1 MRLSGVHAWLPIV
14 VVEEDMG
21 TTRQWSPIGGLLVV
35 LFGAVYAAA
44 EMNERTQAP
53 AGDYTNAIMAQVKD
67 AQGQVLLQGQF
78 GAPVDEDGG
87 LERRA
92 TLQPAVAGS
101 NADGEAEVEHA
112 KTGVTM
118 QEVEFNVRRLL
129 PGISVT
135 FVIDGNEIATA
146 TTDREGRAEVELDVP
161 MPGNGAQPRH

>member
-1 MRLSGVHAWLPIV
+1 
-14 VVEEDMG
+14 MG
-21 TTRQWSPIGGLLVV
+21 TTRQWIPIGGLLVV

-53 AGDYTNAIMAQVKD
+53 AGDYTKAVTAQVKD

-112 KTGVTM
+112 KTGATM
-118 QEVEFNVRRLL
+118 QEVEFTVRRLQ

-135 FVIDGNEIATA
+135 FVIDGNDIATV
-146 TTDREGRAEVELDVP
+146 TTDRGGRAEVELDVA
-161 MPGNGAQPRH
+161 MPGNAAQPRH